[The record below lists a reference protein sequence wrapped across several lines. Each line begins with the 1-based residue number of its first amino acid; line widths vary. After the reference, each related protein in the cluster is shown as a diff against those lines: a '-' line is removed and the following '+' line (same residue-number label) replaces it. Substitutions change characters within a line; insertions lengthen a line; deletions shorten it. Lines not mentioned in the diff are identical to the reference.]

1 MSNNENLIPSASEI
15 GKEAGLVMFGAA
27 TGLLIAGAIGNKACK
42 PLGLILGAAGL
53 AAAGPEISKLVSK
66 AINSP
71 SNSFGSKKTLEGI
84 RNSSGAPTLQTV
96 DSLDGENAE
105 EMFIG

>member
-1 MSNNENLIPSASEI
+1 MSKLENTTPSASEI
-15 GKEAGLVMFGAA
+15 GKEAGLLMFGAA
-27 TGLLIAGAIGNKACK
+27 TGILIASTMSDRVRK
-42 PLGLILGAAGL
+42 PLGFILGAAGL
-53 AAAGPEISKLVSK
+53 AAAGPEISKIITK

-84 RNSSGAPTLQTV
+84 RHGSGKPPESV
-96 DSLDGENAE
+96 DFIGDEDTK